1 MDEQP
6 KLGRPSAYTE
16 GVAAQIL
23 AEIATTK
30 RGLAPICDARDDFP
44 DPATFYR
51 WMIERPDLRESYTRA
66 KESQLQILEDEM
78 LSIADKTEVGEIVTE
93 KPDGTETRKA
103 DMIEHRKL
111 RIETRKWLMGK
122 LKPKKYGDRTTLAG
136 DPDNP
141 MNLRHQVDGSELI
154 ERIMGITSKP
164 TK

>member
-1 MDEQP
+1 METQ
-6 KLGRPSAYTE
+6 GRPTSYTDE
-16 GVAAQIL
+16 IAAQIL
-23 AEIATTK
+23 AEIGTT
-30 RGLAPICDARDDFP
+30 RLGLEAICDANEGFP
-44 DPATFYR
+44 SARTVYR
-51 WMIERPDLRESYTRA
+51 WLIDNPAFRQSYTRA
-66 KESQLQILEDEM
+66 KEDQLQILEDEM
-78 LSIADKTEVGEIVTE
+78 IAIADKTEVGEIVTV